1 MIPTDV
7 AKSYDHIAERWNS
20 DSLPRNNG
28 IDQHERA
35 IDFVKEKRAA
45 LDVGCGGSGRIIDLL
60 LSRGFNVEGLDL
72 SARMIESARQCHPKV
87 ILHQADICDWEL
99 PKKYH
104 LIAAWDSIWHVP
116 LSSQEAV
123 LAKILQGL
131 TSGGV
136 GIFTTGGLDAP
147 SEKVDAAMGVPM
159 YYSVLGIP
167 RTLELIAKN
176 GCVCRHLEYD
186 QYPESHLCVIAQ
198 RA

>member
-1 MIPTDV
+1 M
-7 AKSYDHIAERWNS
+7 
-20 DSLPRNNG
+20 
-28 IDQHERA
+28 
-35 IDFVKEKRAA
+35 
-45 LDVGCGGSGRIIDLL
+45 
-60 LSRGFNVEGLDL
+60 
-72 SARMIESARQCHPKV
+72 
-87 ILHQADICDWEL
+87 
-99 PKKYH
+99 
-104 LIAAWDSIWHVP
+104 
-116 LSSQEAV
+116 
-123 LAKILQGL
+123 AKILQGL

-136 GIFTTGGLDAP
+136 CIFTTGGLDAP